1 MDRWIDEIGYG
12 WMSLIKG
19 NAIRVFE
26 VPYSKK
32 LFFQEMRLDP
42 FYLMFY
48 VFYLFILKRKTVR

>member
-12 WMSLIKG
+12 WVSLIKG

-48 VFYLFILKRKTVR
+48 VFYLFILKRKMVR